1 MSVIWY
7 KSYHKTRLFES
18 SAIEKMQT
26 GPLLSAKFLLGIDAF
41 NRQEFFAAHDYFEQD
56 WRRESSEIRALYQGL
71 IQLSAAC
78 LHLQRANLNGA
89 HNLLRRALVLFTP
102 FLDSDF
108 GINLI
113 SLNKEVSQLNAA
125 VERFLLHPGTQYEMP
140 TFPRI
145 LKNRRGS

>member
-26 GPLLSAKFLLGIDAF
+26 GPILSVNFLLGIDAF
-41 NRQEFFAAHDYFEQD
+41 NRQEFFVAHDYFEQD

-78 LHLQRANLNGA
+78 LHLQHANLNGA
-89 HNLLRRALVLFTP
+89 HNLLRRALVLLAP
-102 FLDSDF
+102 FLDSDLS
-108 GINLI
+108 IDLL
-113 SLNKEVSQLNAA
+113 SLLREASQLNAT
-125 VERFLLHPGTQYEMP
+125 VERLLKHPAIQCEMP
-140 TFPRI
+140 AFPRI
-145 LKNRRGS
+145 LKIEL